1 MAKLIGNTLEGCIR
15 QIAEG
20 QVPESDVAK
29 IVSRTTARTDDEFEQ
44 VIQAYEKMGWRRLPQ
59 TREIA
64 WRLWRAGKID
74 QPLLRG
80 QNPLPGGAAWTQETN
95 TSARAA

>member
-1 MAKLIGNTLEGCIR
+1 MAKLTGNTLEGCIR

-20 QVPESDVAK
+20 KVAEGDVAK
-29 IVSRTTARTDDEFEQ
+29 IVSRTTARTDDDFEK
-44 VIQAYEKMGWRRLPQ
+44 VVQAYEKLGWRRLPHA
-59 TREIA
+59 REIA

-80 QNPLPGGAAWTQETN
+80 QNPLPGGAAWTQET
-95 TSARAA
+95 SANARSA